1 MFRCCSLETSH
12 PRLPPQSP
20 KVLFIAALFIIARTW
35 KQPRCPSADEWIRK
49 LWYIYTMDYYSA
61 IKKFLCIYTW
71 STACWSITS
80 QPLATIK
87 CSKGAS
93 QVGTVVKN
101 LPAEAG
107 GARDTNLIPG
117 AERSLRAENGSLFQY
132 SGLGNPL
139 DRGAWQSTGL
149 QSVGPNWGTEHRQ

>member
-1 MFRCCSLETSH
+1 MSRCCSLETSH
-12 PRLPPQSP
+12 PPLPPQSP
-20 KVLFIAALFIIARTW
+20 KVLFIAALFIIAGTW

-49 LWYIYTMDYYSA
+49 LWYIYTMEYYSA
-61 IKKFLCIYTW
+61 IKKFLCIYI
-71 STACWSITS
+71 WSITS

-101 LPAEAG
+101 LPAKAG

-117 AERSLRAENGSLFQY
+117 AERSLRAENGSLLQY
-132 SGLGNPL
+132 PSLGNPL

-149 QSVGPNWGTEHRQ
+149 QSVGPNRGTEHRQ